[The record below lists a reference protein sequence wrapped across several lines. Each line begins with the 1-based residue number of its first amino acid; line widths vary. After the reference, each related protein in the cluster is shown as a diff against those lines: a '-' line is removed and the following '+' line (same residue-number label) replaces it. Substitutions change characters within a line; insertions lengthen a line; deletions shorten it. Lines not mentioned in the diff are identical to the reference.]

1 MKLVPP
7 APLYK
12 FSSFADGKAILESK
26 CLFTK
31 SPVDFNDPFEV
42 LPAFDEERKNEAI
55 LSRKRF
61 YDRIGLPGGGDLTA
75 EGNDHLH
82 PVESFVDLAET
93 YNDPYMATIYRRF
106 RVLCFSE
113 EASPILLWSHYADSH
128 AGIAIGFD
136 LNKGNFPLGRVTTG
150 LPISYISDRSALQ
163 LPLEFYTFQ
172 GEKMLNPAPAGYV
185 KTSNGIL
192 IAEEEQQA
200 RYLDCLQKLLS
211 HKCDMWS
218 YEKERRFLYDLSLS
232 SKDSLKDSQ
241 PDSFGR
247 THKAAYFS
255 PEAVTDIV
263 FGYRCT
269 PEQIQS
275 LLPIIETLPN
285 VRLHYVDF
293 HPTDYEVRV
302 FQGDFLQALAT
313 HSMRQ
318 QRMSF
323 RYQYQS

>member
-1 MKLVPP
+1 
-7 APLYK
+7 
-12 FSSFADGKAILESK
+12 
-26 CLFTK
+26 
-31 SPVDFNDPFEV
+31 
-42 LPAFDEERKNEAI
+42 
-55 LSRKRF
+55 
-61 YDRIGLPGGGDLTA
+61 
-75 EGNDHLH
+75 
-82 PVESFVDLAET
+82 
-93 YNDPYMATIYRRF
+93 
-106 RVLCFSE
+106 
-113 EASPILLWSHYADSH
+113 
-128 AGIAIGFD
+128 
-136 LNKGNFPLGRVTTG
+136 
-150 LPISYISDRSALQ
+150 
-163 LPLEFYTFQ
+163 
-172 GEKMLNPAPAGYV
+172 MLNPAPAGYA

-192 IAEEEQQA
+192 INEEEHQA
-200 RYLDCLQKLLS
+200 RYLDCLQKMLS
-211 HKCDMWS
+211 HKCNVWN

-255 PEAVTDIV
+255 PEAVTDIA
-263 FGYRCT
+263 FGYRCS

-323 RYQYQS
+323 RFHHQY